1 MKLDF
6 EGVTGIMGAM
16 AEKLPIYEIERE
28 LVAAAGRGKRLVIQA
43 PTGSGKSTQVPQM
56 LLESG
61 LLGTGEVVI
70 LQPRRLAT
78 RMLAARVAQE
88 RSAALGQ
95 EVGYQIRFESRVS
108 SRTRIRYVTEGV
120 LLRQMIQN
128 PELDGVSAL
137 IFDEFHE
144 RHLYGDITLAQALEL
159 QTRRRPDLILIVMS
173 ATLEL
178 SGLKDYLAPCEV
190 LSSEGRV
197 YPVEI
202 SYHPQ
207 KIAPGQRGALPV
219 WEHAAEA
226 FAEAVRQGHRGDAL
240 IFMPGSFEIH
250 KTLEALRNTSEA
262 KGHILLPL
270 HGELPS
276 NDQDAAVAQYEAP
289 KIVVATNVAETS
301 LTISGVRLVI
311 DSGLAR
317 MPRYDAVR
325 GINTLFIEKVSQA
338 STDQRAG
345 RAGRTAP
352 GWCVR
357 LWSEREQWA
366 RAAQEL
372 PEVRRLDL
380 AEVILTLKAAGVQ
393 DLRAFRWLEPPDEL
407 SLSRAETLL
416 HDLGALDARGAITP
430 TGRKMLAFPVH
441 PRYSRMLLAAEE
453 YGCVRQAALIAA
465 LTQGRDLL
473 LRKVDREVDEFR
485 EELFGEEHD
494 SDFWVLMRAWN
505 YVAKNQFNLNTC
517 RRVGVH
523 GITARQVQ
531 PLLEMFLD
539 IAHDEGLQIDHPM
552 PEDEKIRKCVLVGF
566 SDRLAKRLDQG
577 SLRCV
582 LSHGRY
588 GLLSRESVVQNAPF
602 FVAAEI
608 SEIEGRDK
616 SVSTLLSLATAVET
630 SWLEEL
636 YPDEIETETF
646 VTYDSTARCV
656 LAEEQTLFRGIPLA
670 KKALAHPGNGT
681 GGRNAPGKEAGFASK
696 AAELLAQEVME
707 GRLTLKYWDH
717 ALDQWILRLN
727 SLARWCPDLGLAPI
741 EEENRRE
748 ILQEVC
754 YGSYS
759 YKEIKEADVKSAV
772 KSWLSHEQQRLL
784 EKHAPERLEL
794 SNGKT
799 PKLVYTADAAPYIAL
814 RIQELFDVKALPK
827 IAMGRVPVVVQILAP
842 NMRPVQVTQ
851 DLENFWVEHYP
862 KIKSQL
868 QRKYP
873 KHQWR

>member
-1 MKLDF
+1 
-6 EGVTGIMGAM
+6 MGAM

-28 LVAAAGRGKRLVIQA
+28 LVAAVERGRRLIVQA

-56 LLESG
+56 LLKGG
-61 LLGTGEVVI
+61 LLDSGEVVV

-78 RMLAARVAQE
+78 RMLAVRVARE
-88 RSAALGQ
+88 LSVALGQ

-108 SRTRIRYVTEGV
+108 ERTRIRYVTEGV

-159 QTRRRPDLILIVMS
+159 QARRPDLILIVMS

-178 SGLKDYLAPCEV
+178 SGLQEYLAPCEV

-202 SYHPQ
+202 GYYPQ
-207 KIAPGQRGALPV
+207 KVGPSQRGYLPV

-226 FAEAVRQGHRGDAL
+226 FAAAVRQGHRGDSL

-270 HGELPS
+270 HGELSS
-276 NDQDAAVAQYEAP
+276 NEQDAAVEQYEAP

-317 MPRYDAVR
+317 IPRYDAVR
-325 GINTLFIEKVSQA
+325 GMNTLFIERISQA
-338 STDQRAG
+338 STEQRAG

-352 GWCVR
+352 GRCLR
-357 LWSEREQWA
+357 LWAEREQWS
-366 RAAQEL
+366 RPPQEV

-380 AEVILTLKAAGVQ
+380 AEVILTLKAAGIN
-393 DLRAFRWLEPPDEL
+393 DLRAFRWLEAPDEL

-416 HDLGALDARGAITP
+416 RELGALSPDGAISAI
-430 TGRKMLAFPVH
+430 GRKMLAFPVH
-441 PRYSRMLLAAEE
+441 PRYSRMLLAAQE
-453 YGCVRQAALIAA
+453 YGCVRQAAMIAA
-465 LTQGRDLL
+465 LTQGRNLL
-473 LRKVDREVDEFR
+473 LRQVGREVEEFR
-485 EELFGEEHD
+485 DELFGEEHD
-494 SDFWVLMRAWN
+494 SDFWLLMRAWN
-505 YVAKNQFNLNTC
+505 YVANNQFNLSAC
-517 RRVGVH
+517 RRAGVH

-539 IAHDEGLQIDHPM
+539 IAQRQGLEIDHPM
-552 PEDEKIRKCVLVGF
+552 PDDESIRKCVLVGF

-577 SLRCV
+577 SLRCL
-582 LSHGRY
+582 LSHGRT
-588 GLLSRESVVQNAPF
+588 GLLSRESVVQSAPF

-636 YPDEIETETF
+636 YPEEIELETF
-646 VTYDSTARCV
+646 VSYDSTSRTV
-656 LAEEQTLFRGIPLA
+656 LAEEQLLFRGIALA
-670 KKALAHPGNGT
+670 KKALVHPGGAA
-681 GGRNAPGKEAGFASK
+681 GSRNSRAAGSEFASK
-696 AAELLAQEVME
+696 AAELLAEEVLA
-707 GRLTLKYWDH
+707 GRLQLKHWDH
-717 ALDQWILRLN
+717 ALEQWILRLN
-727 SLARWCPDLGLAPI
+727 SLARWCPELELAPI
-741 EEENRRE
+741 EEENRRA
-748 ILQEVC
+748 ILQEIC
-754 YGSYS
+754 YGAYS
-759 YKEIKEADVKSAV
+759 YKEIKEADVKSVV
-772 KSWLSHEQQRLL
+772 KSWLSYEQQRLL
-784 EKHAPERLEL
+784 ERHAPERLEL
-794 SNGKT
+794 SNGKK
-799 PKLVYTADAAPYIAL
+799 PKLVYSADASPHIAL
-814 RIQELFDVKALPK
+814 RIQELFDVKAVPK
-827 IAMGRVPVVVQILAP
+827 IAQGRVPVIVQILAP

-862 KIKSQL
+862 KLKSQL

-873 KHQWR
+873 KHEWR